1 LIAEAVLEVP
11 AKSIARWNRTVY
23 LAESALAVPWSGFG
37 GVDAYP
43 DFAAKTAVLCWH
55 LVRNHPLPDGNK
67 RTGYLCM
74 REFIARNGHEWHR
87 PHDDVD
93 DTVRVIE
100 RVAAGVTTELQLQ
113 AWIEERLV

>member
-1 LIAEAVLEVP
+1 
-11 AKSIARWNRTVY
+11 
-23 LAESALAVPWSGFG
+23 
-37 GVDAYP
+37 
-43 DFAAKTAVLCWH
+43 
-55 LVRNHPLPDGNK
+55 
-67 RTGYLCM
+67 M